1 MRNPSKNT
9 IKRVMRKAAYDK
21 SIGMRFDVGD
31 DYNSHN
37 GRYHLY
43 NSVGA
48 HIYNVSKGQIC
59 NLGLIGIEKYLK

>member
-48 HIYNVSKGQIC
+48 HIYNVSKG
-59 NLGLIGIEKYLK
+59 